1 MSLNKNNLNVAIYDP
16 QFLTREGL
24 KKLMEDH
31 LSVNEA
37 HLLNTELNLEEQI
50 QQQQPDLLVLEH
62 KGELNIQPDILERIK
77 KKHSKLKIL
86 ILTEDDDPLIVRQFV
101 NTGIEGFLT
110 KQCSPQEINS
120 AIATLKNGGK
130 FFCHSIID
138 LITSPD
144 QSHLNELS
152 DREMQVI
159 RYVGKGFSSEKIA
172 EKLHVSIH
180 TVNSHRKNV
189 LKKLGL
195 KSPTELIVYAVK
207 QGWVTI

>member
-1 MSLNKNNLNVAIYDP
+1 MKAAIYDP

-24 KKLMEDH
+24 QRLLEYHEAINDSYI
-31 LSVNEA
+31 LSNKQ
-37 HLLNTELNLEEQI
+37 NLEEQI
-50 QQQQPDLLVLEH
+50 QLYQPDLLILEH
-62 KGELNIQPDILERIK
+62 KGMQNIQPDTLDRIK
-77 KKHSKLKIL
+77 KKQPGLKTL
-86 ILTEDDDPLIVRQFV
+86 IITDDDDSLAIKQFINSGV
-101 NTGIEGFLT
+101 EGFLT
-110 KQCSPQEINS
+110 KQCSPEEINS
-120 AIATLKNGGK
+120 AITNITNGGK
-130 FFCHSIID
+130 FYCHSIID
-138 LITSPD
+138 LITHHE
-144 QSHLNELS
+144 QSHVSDLS

-172 EKLHVSIH
+172 ETLHVSIH